1 MSRVRRWAAAAALV
15 LLAAGAAACGST
27 SLAAP
32 ERGVV
37 RVDAQ
42 NYRFDPDTIHFKA
55 GRPVRLVLQNHDPVK
70 HNISFKGL
78 EPQVLVVT
86 PFKGEQ
92 AIVFTPSRP
101 GTYYMYCSE
110 PGHEQLGMHGTAI
123 VE

>member
-1 MSRVRRWAAAAALV
+1 MRRWAAAAALV